1 MALPSQ
7 IGQSGSGSRVSTS
20 GRRERSGRTVMIV
33 SAAAILVAAGAL
45 SWIML
50 RGRDGKLPTAAQPV
64 TEPPATTGLN
74 PGTPEPAKPDLAKA
88 PPAQE
93 PPISLLSQ
101 GTSKPPSTSAVGTPA
116 GGGGREPVA
125 GAAGSDNGK
134 PDAGKPDGTRPPPTD
149 LTRTGNPLAPA
160 DTTPSAAPPA
170 GPASPLPAAASSAGV
185 RAMIDEGDRKL
196 SAGDP
201 IAARTLFSRALADS
215 RTTTAD
221 RSALREKL
229 GRINDDLIFSN
240 RYVKGEPFTE
250 EYVVQSGDNP
260 TKIFRKRDLATEPR
274 LIEKTNKLDATKLR
288 VGQKVKLIRGPFH
301 AVVHKAD
308 FRLDLYAGSP
318 DDQAN
323 WTFIKSFTV
332 GLGES
337 NSTPVGSFVVKSSSK
352 LINPP
357 WTNPKT
363 GEKFLADDPKNPIGE
378 RWIGIEGV
386 GDARQYTGF
395 GIHGTVD
402 PDSIGKMK
410 SMGCI
415 RMNSADVETVYDLLT
430 EKVSVVR
437 IEP

>member
-20 GRRERSGRTVMIV
+20 GRRERTGRTVMVV
-33 SAAAILVAAGAL
+33 SAAAILVAVGAL

-50 RGRDGKLPTAAQPV
+50 RGRDGQLPTAAQPV
-64 TEPPATTGLN
+64 TEPPATADLK
-74 PGTPEPAKPDLAKA
+74 PGTNPELPKPDLAKA

-101 GTSKPPSTSAVGTPA
+101 GTSKPPSTPTAGTPPVGA
-116 GGGGREPVA
+116 GV
-125 GAAGSDNGK
+125 AGSDTGRS
-134 PDAGKPDGTRPPPTD
+134 DAGKSDGTRPPPTD

-160 DTTPSAAPPA
+160 ENPPSAAPA
-170 GPASPLPAAASSAGV
+170 TGPASPLPAAASSAGV

-196 SAGDP
+196 NAGDP

-221 RSALREKL
+221 RVALRDKL

-274 LIEKTNKLDATKLR
+274 LIEKTNKTDATKLR
-288 VGQKVKLIRGPFH
+288 VGHKLKLIRGPFH